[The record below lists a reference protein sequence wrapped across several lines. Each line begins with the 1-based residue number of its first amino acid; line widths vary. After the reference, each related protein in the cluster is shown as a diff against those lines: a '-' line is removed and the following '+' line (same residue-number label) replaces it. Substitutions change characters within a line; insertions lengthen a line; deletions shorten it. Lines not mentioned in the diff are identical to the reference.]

1 MLLLALLEVNGVKT
15 VPDEYLKPCPFCGG
29 DAMRVTLTKE
39 DGAGNE
45 GGDVITCTHCW
56 ASSHVEFGRKENLVS
71 RWNNRVAF

>member
-1 MLLLALLEVNGVKT
+1 MT
-15 VPDEYLKPCPFCGG
+15 DEYLKPCPFCGG
-29 DAMRVTLTKE
+29 DAMRVTLTKD
-39 DGAGNE
+39 DGADNE